1 MHQAGDC
8 VAKARKGE
16 QGLAKGRMGKKAA
29 SIDKKY
35 FRDYKVCCLI
45 L

>member
-1 MHQAGDC
+1 MHQAGDY
-8 VAKARKGE
+8 VAKAGKGE
-16 QGLAKGRMGKKAA
+16 QGLAKRRMGNMAA